1 MTNKAPL
8 EIETLQIKE
17 LESAPYNPRRISEEA
32 LEGLKGS
39 LERFGLVEP
48 IVWNKRTG
56 RVVGGHQRLKALEAL
71 GVSEAQAVVVDL
83 SDEDEKA
90 LNVALNNPHLAGEFT
105 EDIGALL
112 AEIGAAD
119 SEVFGEL
126 NFEDLLRDWTL
137 PDSADGKEFDESA
150 ADDVKMVACPE
161 CGHEFP
167 K

>member
-1 MTNKAPL
+1 M
-8 EIETLQIKE
+8 E
-17 LESAPYNPRRISEEA
+17 LEKNAKIQIFLRRVA
-32 LEGLKGS
+32 KGLRV
-39 LERFGLVEP
+39 ERFGLVEP

-83 SDEDEKA
+83 SDVDEKA
-90 LNVALNNPHLAGEFT
+90 LNMALNNPHLAGEFT
-105 EDIGALL
+105 ADIGSLL
-112 AEIGAAD
+112 EEIGAAD
-119 SEVFGEL
+119 GEAFGDL